1 MLLVF
6 LDFGTK
12 YLATGTG
19 IQRKMWIRA
28 TSNMLKLINC
38 SLYRAKKAVSQTLQ
52 PEAEAPG
59 KW

>member
-1 MLLVF
+1 MWLVF

-28 TSNMLKLINC
+28 MSNMLKLINC
-38 SLYRAKKAVSQTLQ
+38 SLYRAKKAEVKLCNQRQ
-52 PEAEAPG
+52 KPRG
-59 KW
+59 K